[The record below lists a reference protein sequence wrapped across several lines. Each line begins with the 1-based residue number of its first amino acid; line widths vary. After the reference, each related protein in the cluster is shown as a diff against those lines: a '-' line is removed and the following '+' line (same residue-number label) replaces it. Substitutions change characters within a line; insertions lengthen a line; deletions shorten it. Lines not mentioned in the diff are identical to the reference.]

1 MSELFIYSLFAFLA
15 GITFNLMPCVLPVM
29 PFKIQAMLRE
39 IESTLTA
46 RVLAAAALLGG
57 SIGFFLLLGMAT
69 ISLGLLWGEL
79 FQSSWFQGALSLF
92 LLLAAV
98 ATFAEWSL
106 SLPQFLYRIPA
117 HKYVG
122 AALTGALAGILST
135 PCSGPFLGSVLA
147 YAVAQPPASVLML
160 FISIGTGLAFPY
172 VVLLTWPGLMDR
184 LRFSGPWTLQVKQFL
199 GFILLG
205 GAVFFSRP
213 LIPDIIHSAGWLL
226 LGGALMVWA
235 CRDLIKSQSWGQR
248 VMPIVSMG
256 LVIMVI
262 SLSTGIFKIGEG
274 ELNWQPFEEAALE
287 RARANAQPVLIEF
300 TADWCLNC
308 KVLESTVY
316 KTTKV
321 LSAVRE
327 MSMLTLRVDITDMSA
342 AKKALLGRYGG
353 FAIPFLVLLDRHGQV
368 SQTFTGLMTDTTLAA
383 AINKAGGTS

>member
-1 MSELFIYSLFAFLA
+1 
-15 GITFNLMPCVLPVM
+15 M